1 MKKLIHSLALA
12 GSCGVG
18 LLAMPHMAQ
27 GQNFYVTGDV
37 GPAFS
42 EDVKLHRFL
51 VRTPGAEIRL
61 DPGARLSLAGGYA
74 FNDFFAVQVES
85 GFIVN
90 DIRRMGG
97 NNRVDGALLHS
108 PLLVDAVLRYDRADS
123 NWVPFVGAGVGGDIS
138 VIAIDRE
145 RAPNGARVDGSGS
158 DVVFA
163 WQAFA
168 GLRYKFNDRM
178 SIGGVYKY
186 FSAES
191 ASWDVEDSSGDIS
204 AGSQQIHSVGVD
216 FTIKF

>member
-74 FNDFFAVQVES
+74 FNDFFAVPVES

-108 PLLVDAVLRYDRADS
+108 PLLV
-123 NWVPFVGAGVGGDIS
+123 
-138 VIAIDRE
+138 
-145 RAPNGARVDGSGS
+145 
-158 DVVFA
+158 
-163 WQAFA
+163 
-168 GLRYKFNDRM
+168 
-178 SIGGVYKY
+178 
-186 FSAES
+186 
-191 ASWDVEDSSGDIS
+191 
-204 AGSQQIHSVGVD
+204 
-216 FTIKF
+216 